1 MQFTATEPSTG
12 IDFYRKPKMPLVRLC
27 SHRLLG
33 LELEIVFQPPRTIS
47 PACIFPRQVAFR
59 FNPYVCLL
67 PPCDLPPP
75 DGPDPDRK
83 KIIPWEPFADES
95 LRFEV
100 KFVPCD
106 PRPED
111 ESTTSPSINFLS
123 DRNIGRDISGDQLR
137 MASPG
142 APFYLW
148 FRAAAVTV
156 PGAYRLQISGF
167 LKTNSGTNLL
177 ARTLSDPIHVVLS
190 LPATESI
197 ESLDSFKR
205 RLNEYERSRHN
216 NSCASGE
223 RPPFWGKSMIHT
235 EI

>member
-1 MQFTATEPSTG
+1 
-12 IDFYRKPKMPLVRLC
+12 MPLVRLC

-33 LELEIVFQPPRTIS
+33 LKLEIVFQPPRTIS
-47 PACIFPRQVAFR
+47 PAGIFPQRVAFR
-59 FNPYVCLL
+59 FNPYVYLL
-67 PPCDLPPP
+67 PPSTNDLP
-75 DGPDPDRK
+75 PDPDRK
-83 KIIPWEPFADES
+83 KTIPWKPFADES
-95 LRFEV
+95 LRFEIR
-100 KFVPCD
+100 FVPCD

-111 ESTTSPSINFLS
+111 ESTTSPSSNFLS
-123 DRNIGRDISGDQLR
+123 DRNINSDISGEQLR

-167 LKTNSGTNLL
+167 LKTQTGTNLL
-177 ARTLSDPIHVVLS
+177 AQTLSDPIHVVLS
-190 LPATESI
+190 LPATERL

-205 RLNEYERSRHN
+205 RLDEYERSRLN

-223 RPPFWGKSMIHT
+223 RPPFWGRSMIYS
-235 EI
+235 EIW